1 MSFARLAPLLLLTAL
16 AAVGC
21 SDNDPDSAS
30 SSSTPP
36 STATTSAAPTTNT
49 SASTP
54 MGHTYV
60 STTVQGTPIP
70 GDGPLTLTFTDN
82 RVSAY
87 AGCNTASGSVTFD
100 GDVLR
105 VGDLA
110 STLIGCPEPQA
121 GADQWMNTL
130 LTAAPT
136 WRLEGT
142 TLTLRDKDQT
152 VTLVDRKVAS
162 PDKPLKGTDWVV
174 TEIITR
180 DARTTSQTL
189 AETRPTLLIAED
201 GTVSG
206 TTGCNRMTGTAD
218 IDPSGSPVTFRLATT
233 RMACPPEVMEVESA
247 VLSALDGTATADI
260 DADTLTLR
268 NKNNDTG
275 LVLHAT

>member
-1 MSFARLAPLLLLTAL
+1 MSAYSARLAPLLLLAAL
-16 AAVGC
+16 GVVGC
-21 SDNDPDSAS
+21 SDDDPDTATP
-30 SSSTPP
+30 SST
-36 STATTSAAPTTNT
+36 STTSAASTANT
-49 SASTP
+49 AGATP
-54 MGHTYV
+54 MGHTYI

-70 GDGPLTLTFTDN
+70 GDGPLTLTFADN
-82 RVSAY
+82 RVSGY

-100 GDVLR
+100 RDVLR

-121 GADQWMNTL
+121 DADQWMNTL

-142 TLTLRDKDQT
+142 TLTLRAKDQT

-174 TEIITR
+174 TEIITQ
-180 DARTTSQTL
+180 DARTTSRTL

-206 TTGCNRMTGTAD
+206 TTGCNRMTGSAD
-218 IDPSGSPVTFRLATT
+218 IAPSGSPITFRLATT

-247 VLSALDGTATADI
+247 VLSTLDGTTTADI

-268 NKNNDTG
+268 NPNNTG